1 MSDLYHPLI
10 LKHSREP
17 LHFHERKDAE
27 IILDAYN
34 PICGDDYKIYLDLV
48 DDHLEALSFDG
59 YGCAVSKASASL
71 LAQKLGG
78 KSRGE
83 AHKQLQRF
91 LEMVTGSGTMI
102 DEDLAVFAMAKKYP
116 GRITCVTLAWQA
128 LDEFLSQHA

>member
-48 DDHLEALSFDG
+48 DDHLKRSVLMDTDVLFPRHRPH
-59 YGCAVSKASASL
+59 YW
-71 LAQKLGG
+71 
-78 KSRGE
+78 
-83 AHKQLQRF
+83 HKN
-91 LEMVTGSGTMI
+91 
-102 DEDLAVFAMAKKYP
+102 
-116 GRITCVTLAWQA
+116 
-128 LDEFLSQHA
+128 